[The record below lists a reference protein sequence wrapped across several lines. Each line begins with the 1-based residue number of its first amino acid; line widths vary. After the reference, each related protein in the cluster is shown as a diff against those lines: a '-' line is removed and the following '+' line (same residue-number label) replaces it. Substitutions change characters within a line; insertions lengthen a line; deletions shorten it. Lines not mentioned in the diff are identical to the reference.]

1 MVGGSSASAGSL
13 VTQVLFCP
21 CDCFQ
26 DGYSAGQP
34 SPPFPTMAQW
44 EALEGTGKEFTEL
57 KMENKSPGRLC
68 PGSISA
74 SHILHSAR
82 PGGALSL
89 PPSGCFFV
97 PSERRKRP
105 FSPSLHFLSLR
116 NGCLQDLPAHSSLIS
131 PSRLDIKTRL
141 TGSWELS
148 LQESLVS
155 PEHFISA
162 SGL

>member
-1 MVGGSSASAGSL
+1 MPWRSLSKDSFAPSHCCVLPQNLCGQTQSAHEVLDAAVFPAGISSCCWGVGGVVGGSSASAGSL

-89 PPSGCFFV
+89 PPIWV
-97 PSERRKRP
+97 
-105 FSPSLHFLSLR
+105 FLCS
-116 NGCLQDLPAHSSLIS
+116 I
-131 PSRLDIKTRL
+131 
-141 TGSWELS
+141 
-148 LQESLVS
+148 
-155 PEHFISA
+155 
-162 SGL
+162 